1 MSDHL
6 NQGLKPVITEI
17 ARTAGTCQIFGK
29 FNHNCNQNF
38 YLQLTVTI
46 TINSL
51 QKRVI
56 AGTKKPCKKQSVFK
70 MTILRM
76 LKFAQSADY
85 AQKNEIKSLS
95 VTHVMVER
103 SFFSPSCCS

>member
-6 NQGLKPVITEI
+6 NQVLKPVITKTAI
-17 ARTAGTCQIFGK
+17 TAGSYQIFGK
-29 FNHNCNQNF
+29 FKHNRSQNF
-38 YLQLTVTI
+38 YLQLTGTI

-56 AGTKKPCKKQSVFK
+56 AGNKKPCKKQSVFK
-70 MTILRM
+70 VAILRM
-76 LKFAQSADY
+76 LKFAQSAEY
-85 AQKNEIKSLS
+85 AQKNDVKSLP

-103 SFFSPSCCS
+103 SFSSPRCCS